1 MIPLS
6 LSDEL
11 MNIAPIQFSGVED
24 ENEKQ
29 EMIEAL
35 MEVEDPEIGMDIIN
49 LGLVYEIQ
57 VDDEKRVRVFMTLTA
72 IGCPLAGTIS
82 EDVKKALM
90 KSGRYSDVFV
100 ELVWNPPWDK
110 ERMSNMAKMMLG
122 IR

>member
-1 MIPLS
+1 MS

-11 MNIAPIQFSGVED
+11 MNVAPIHFSGVE
-24 ENEKQ
+24 EESEQQ
-29 EMIEAL
+29 EIIEAL

-49 LGLVYEIQ
+49 LGLVYEIH
-57 VDDEKRVRVFMTLTA
+57 VDEEKRVRILMTLTA

-90 KSGRYSDVFV
+90 KLGRYSDVFV